1 MKEATV
7 VLGACSGSIA
17 PKRNGK
23 MECRAMLY
31 GIDGTIRSQ
40 FWHSKCEIWCA
51 WMAEETVTDRGGDA
65 VKERLALQLC
75 FLWGVQCDRTSWVL
89 SQEA

>member
-1 MKEATV
+1 M
-7 VLGACSGSIA
+7 
-17 PKRNGK
+17 GK
-23 MECRAMLY
+23 WSAERMLD

-51 WMAEETVTDRGGDA
+51 WMAEETMTDRGGDA
-65 VKERLALQLC
+65 VKERSALQLC
-75 FLWGVQCDRTSWVL
+75 FFWGVQCDRTSWLL